1 MNFNASRRGA
11 AIGGGD
17 SVPAFDDTRDRPLFS
32 RHSSQP
38 VMSWQSGSMYQPSSQ
53 VIPSVQQSLG
63 FSQRLEQTGGYQGRS
78 SVVRNSN
85 PAGFNQWVNRDGYQG
100 RVAVAWA
107 GDSFS
112 QRPPPDGNQGR
123 QAGQYMGGFSQGS
136 SSQMPFA
143 APTGEA
149 FSQRVTKTGGR
160 QGQLNSRGGSQ
171 ASSQRP
177 TQRASCQGQQRA
189 SAGQA
194 FSQQSSE
201 QIGSGSQGQQ
211 RASASQAFSQRS
223 SEPQAW
229 SLKRSMSQQDQSASK
244 RGRTGHSQATT
255 LSSNSIGRTGT
266 PASGAMSTGHSQQQF
281 RPGLAT
287 QTDWTRY
294 CSQPSVPAASLLQ
307 LGEATVQDL
316 WDFMNGRFQAMEAQQ
331 AHSLA
336 AITAKLDQLLNHM
349 AAMSFSAAANST
361 QQSTVFELCND
372 TNASSQPAPVC
383 AQPQPPL
390 ADLTPTPKRKSNLRL
405 RRKTPTIRDALSE
418 LLCDAADEENE
429 QAGTTPPAEVAAA
442 DAANEESP
450 SLFDFS
456 FRA

>member
-38 VMSWQSGSMYQPSSQ
+38 VMSWQSGSMYQSSSQ

-107 GDSFS
+107 GDSFN
-112 QRPPPDGNQGR
+112 QRPPPD
-123 QAGQYMGGFSQGS
+123 
-136 SSQMPFA
+136 
-143 APTGEA
+143 
-149 FSQRVTKTGGR
+149 
-160 QGQLNSRGGSQ
+160 
-171 ASSQRP
+171 
-177 TQRASCQGQQRA
+177 
-189 SAGQA
+189 
-194 FSQQSSE
+194 
-201 QIGSGSQGQQ
+201 GQQ

-266 PASGAMSTGHSQQQF
+266 PASGAMSSGHSQQQF

-294 CSQPSVPAASLLQ
+294 SSQPSVPAASLLQ